1 MRLRNVKNKEEI
13 LNNCPHL
20 IKNPEDY
27 KGKWLTLF
35 NNNNP
40 IYLEIGMG
48 KGKFLIEN
56 ALKHPNINYI
66 GIERFDSVV
75 AKAIKKI
82 PEDIPNLKII
92 RMNALDIDKVFSNEI
107 DLIYLNFSDPWPKK
121 RWSDRRLTSKVFLD
135 KYDLIFID
143 AAKAQN
149 IKFFELF
156 ERNLNSLGYI
166 ITDNMYFHGL
176 VRKNEKEIGSRNLR
190 GIVRKIKDYI
200 NFLKNNDRYNT
211 TIYDIGDGIAVS
223 EKKAK

>member
-20 IKNPEDY
+20 IKKPEDY

-92 RMNALDIDKVFSNEI
+92 RMNALDIDKVFFNEI

-135 KYDLIFID
+135 KYDLIFKD
-143 AAKAQN
+143 
-149 IKFFELF
+149 IKRIEMKTDNEELF
-156 ERNLNSLGYI
+156 IYSLE
-166 ITDNMYFHGL
+166 TL
-176 VRKNEKEIGSRNLR
+176 
-190 GIVRKIKDYI
+190 
-200 NFLKNNDRYNT
+200 
-211 TIYDIGDGIAVS
+211 S
-223 EKKAK
+223 EKGYTLNDISFNYHKTHSDIIMSEYEEKFSKEGKNVYHLFAQKY